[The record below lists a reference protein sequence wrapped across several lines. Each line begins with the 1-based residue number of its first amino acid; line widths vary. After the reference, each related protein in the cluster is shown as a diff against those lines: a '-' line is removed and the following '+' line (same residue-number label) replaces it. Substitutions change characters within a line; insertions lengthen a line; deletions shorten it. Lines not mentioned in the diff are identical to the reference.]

1 MKNKTSEEFDKKLID
16 KMMYEISSEIS
27 SVEDM
32 DDEARGSH
40 THFGDQNNVLTKNQP
55 KMQTIRK

>member
-40 THFGDQNNVLTKNQP
+40 THFGDQNKST
-55 KMQTIRK
+55 